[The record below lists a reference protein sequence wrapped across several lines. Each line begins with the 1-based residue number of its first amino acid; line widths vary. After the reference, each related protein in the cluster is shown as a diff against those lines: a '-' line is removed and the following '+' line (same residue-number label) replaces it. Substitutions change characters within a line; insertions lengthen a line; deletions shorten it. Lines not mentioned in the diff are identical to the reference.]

1 MGERVCI
8 VIYEGGCAFV
18 QTLNVTDA
26 LWVDGEKVCVC
37 VSVCVTGGGW
47 LPMPAKISLPF
58 HERIAW
64 KEANQIN
71 PRKCI

>member
-26 LWVDGEKVCVC
+26 LWVDKEKMCVCVC
-37 VSVCVTGGGW
+37 V
-47 LPMPAKISLPF
+47 PA
-58 HERIAW
+58 
-64 KEANQIN
+64 
-71 PRKCI
+71 

>member
-26 LWVDGEKVCVC
+26 LWVDKEL
-37 VSVCVTGGGW
+37 S
-47 LPMPAKISLPF
+47 LIHISEPT
-58 HERIAW
+58 RP
-64 KEANQIN
+64 K
-71 PRKCI
+71 R

>member
-26 LWVDGEKVCVC
+26 LWVDKEKMCVCVC
-37 VSVCVTGGGW
+37 LREC
-47 LPMPAKISLPF
+47 
-58 HERIAW
+58 AW
-64 KEANQIN
+64 RRLAAYANTCLQ
-71 PRKCI
+71 KSSFLL